1 LTYGQTKAANCLTVP
16 RPLLQIR
23 VYTFNTGKLIPDP
36 NWPNPDFK
44 TLFPAQ
50 GVTNPH
56 GTAYYASG
64 Y

>member
-1 LTYGQTKAANCLTVP
+1 
-16 RPLLQIR
+16 LLQIR

-44 TLFPAQ
+44 KLFPDQ